1 MKVDYRF
8 KVLYALGMIMIVS
21 GHVSQYGGLSL
32 FTDWFPYYSFHLG
45 LFVFAS
51 GYFYKNISENNVKY
65 FICKKIK
72 RLLLPLYV
80 YNIFYSIFILFL
92 HTKKFE
98 IGNTISIDSLL
109 FAPIMH
115 GHQFMYN
122 LGGWF
127 VIPLFMVELYNV
139 LIRKMLKQKVKN
151 EWIYYL
157 LSLLL
162 GVIGNY
168 LAFKGYH
175 NDLWLVLVRF
185 LHFIPFY
192 TFGILYRKKLE
203 SVEKRIS
210 SRYYF
215 SAIMIVTL
223 IIIFKFKEVP
233 TYTPAWMND
242 IKHPIAIYLIGY
254 LGILFWVRVATLLES
269 VVGKSKWVHSIA
281 NNSYAIMMN
290 HFLGFFFVNL
300 MFGLA
305 NKYLNLIEGFE
316 WGRFRSSVFY
326 SYMIKDSP
334 QFLIIYVISGILT
347 SIFIQKVVDKI
358 KMMFSK

>member
-1 MKVDYRF
+1 
-8 KVLYALGMIMIVS
+8 
-21 GHVSQYGGLSL
+21 
-32 FTDWFPYYSFHLG
+32 
-45 LFVFAS
+45 
-51 GYFYKNISENNVKY
+51 
-65 FICKKIK
+65 
-72 RLLLPLYV
+72 
-80 YNIFYSIFILFL
+80 
-92 HTKKFE
+92 
-98 IGNTISIDSLL
+98 
-109 FAPIMH
+109 
-115 GHQFMYN
+115 
-122 LGGWF
+122 
-127 VIPLFMVELYNV
+127 
-139 LIRKMLKQKVKN
+139 
-151 EWIYYL
+151 
-157 LSLLL
+157 
-162 GVIGNY
+162 
-168 LAFKGYH
+168 
-175 NDLWLVLVRF
+175 
-185 LHFIPFY
+185 
-192 TFGILYRKKLE
+192 
-203 SVEKRIS
+203 
-210 SRYYF
+210 
-215 SAIMIVTL
+215 MIVTL

-316 WGRFRSSVFY
+316 WGRFRTSVFY
-326 SYMIKDSP
+326 SYMIKDRP